1 MGSPKEI
8 LKKYWGY
15 DSFLSKQESII
26 NRVIENKDTIAL
38 LPTGGGKS
46 LCYQLPAII
55 SKGCTLV
62 ISPLIALM
70 QDQVDQMNSKGI
82 KSMMLTNTQAL
93 GIQLDNCLYGN
104 YKLIYCSPEKIL
116 SNEFRLRIKD
126 LNINRIAVDE
136 AHCISEWGNDFRPA
150 FKQIK
155 KLRTL
160 LPEVPI
166 LGVTATATPKVLEDI
181 IQSLELQETCIFR
194 ESFIRPNIHLKTIVT
209 EDKLGT
215 LVKILSKRK
224 SAGIVYCGSRKRTEQ
239 VQKILKYN
247 SISCNYFHGGRS
259 TSERKDL
266 LHDWL
271 TGKIKIMVATNAFGM
286 GINNSDVKTVIHL
299 NLPSSIENFYQEIGR
314 AGRDGSDADAYLL
327 IQSSDKNRTRDQYL
341 GVIPDKDFI
350 NTCYKNLCNYLN
362 IAYGEG
368 NGLVNNFSLSSFCK
382 TYSLNPKKTLTTLSY
397 IEQEGVFN
405 LLQFNKQR
413 AVITFL
419 INQNQILELLKKQ
432 SDTSKIIQEIIRS
445 HQDVYSNSFELDLER
460 IVRLINLPFKKIISG
475 LQKWHNEGKLL
486 FDYAETD
493 MQIQWLTPREDQYT
507 LFPLLQRLERYTQI
521 KKDKTESIISYAY
534 STEECKQRQIL
545 NYFGENSKEKCKKCN
560 ASECLTKKNI

>member
-1 MGSPKEI
+1 
-8 LKKYWGY
+8 
-15 DSFLSKQESII
+15 
-26 NRVIENKDTIAL
+26 
-38 LPTGGGKS
+38 
-46 LCYQLPAII
+46 
-55 SKGCTLV
+55 
-62 ISPLIALM
+62 
-70 QDQVDQMNSKGI
+70 
-82 KSMMLTNTQAL
+82 
-93 GIQLDNCLYGN
+93 
-104 YKLIYCSPEKIL
+104 
-116 SNEFRLRIKD
+116 
-126 LNINRIAVDE
+126 
-136 AHCISEWGNDFRPA
+136 
-150 FKQIK
+150 
-155 KLRTL
+155 
-160 LPEVPI
+160 
-166 LGVTATATPKVLEDI
+166 
-181 IQSLELQETCIFR
+181 
-194 ESFIRPNIHLKTIVT
+194 
-209 EDKLGT
+209 
-215 LVKILSKRK
+215 
-224 SAGIVYCGSRKRTEQ
+224 
-239 VQKILKYN
+239 
-247 SISCNYFHGGRS
+247 
-259 TSERKDL
+259 
-266 LHDWL
+266 
-271 TGKIKIMVATNAFGM
+271 MVATNAFGM

-534 STEECKQRQIL
+534 STEVCKQRQIL